1 VLHTFSQTT
10 LERVSSA
17 FDSFEDRDEVT
28 QVLLDSGDLNWG
40 IFD

>member
-10 LERVSSA
+10 LERVLCA
-17 FDSFEDRDEVT
+17 LDSFEDRDEVT